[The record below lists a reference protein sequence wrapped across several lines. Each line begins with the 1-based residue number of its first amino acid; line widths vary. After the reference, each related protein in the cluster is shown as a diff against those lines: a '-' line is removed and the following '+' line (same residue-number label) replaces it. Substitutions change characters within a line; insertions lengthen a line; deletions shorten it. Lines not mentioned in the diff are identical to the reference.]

1 MLPYWYELAGVQSDD
16 PARQI
21 DSFTRAVAEGY
32 LGVAVGNPRRKNFD
46 VIMDLDPRQWYYA
59 RMSVRV
65 LKLNGQTIGMLVMGS
80 HWRLWKM
87 LDGRMA
93 QGPSAAGG
101 LSREFADFLV
111 TVLSMSKIHV
121 LAVHPNQQGRGYG
134 QRLLRDAVHIG
145 RSDGLNML
153 YGMFQSDRPHLRGFY
168 QSGGFE
174 VLDPGEPLTLY
185 AATGNTDDAMVPE
198 PNES

>member
-87 LDGRMA
+87 LMA
-93 QGPSAAGG
+93 GW
-101 LSREFADFLV
+101 
-111 TVLSMSKIHV
+111 
-121 LAVHPNQQGRGYG
+121 
-134 QRLLRDAVHIG
+134 
-145 RSDGLNML
+145 
-153 YGMFQSDRPHLRGFY
+153 LRGRR
-168 QSGGFE
+168 QL
-174 VLDPGEPLTLY
+174 V
-185 AATGNTDDAMVPE
+185 VCH
-198 PNES
+198 ESSQISS